1 MEPILRLPDDFED
14 YAWEVEAKGVF
25 WDAWIALGGLEL
37 PVTFYDPVRL
47 AQDVEEDV
55 KSQRSFAVRHLIVV
69 GRLTIEEMTTAVA
82 ALPPGFFGGD
92 S

>member
-25 WDAWIALGGLEL
+25 WDARVVLGGLEL

-55 KSQRSFAVRHLIVV
+55 ESQRSFAVRNLIVV
-69 GRLTIEEMTTAVA
+69 GRLTIEEMTTAIA
-82 ALPPGFFGGD
+82 ALAPGFFGGD